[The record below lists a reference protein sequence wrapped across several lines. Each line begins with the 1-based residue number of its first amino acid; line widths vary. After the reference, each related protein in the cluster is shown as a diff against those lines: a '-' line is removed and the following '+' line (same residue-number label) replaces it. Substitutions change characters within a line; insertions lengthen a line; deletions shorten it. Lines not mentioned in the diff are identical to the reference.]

1 MSRVVAR
8 FWHWRGGIRH
18 SRMSWKLPSTPVK
31 TRRHVAHGGTQR
43 GFTLVEMMI
52 VVVIVGVLAT
62 LATYGVIKY
71 VRTARTS
78 EALAMVVDIKGA
90 EEVARDETFLYI
102 GLEDFSSWHPTN
114 PPGNFKADWNAD
126 TGPASGI
133 FKQLGVVSSGP
144 VYFTYSVV
152 AGPAGDPYPSEDF
165 VTALGLNGNSTAPYY
180 VIAARGDLDGDG
192 TDSYVI
198 GHSLG
203 SDLSVQNE
211 GE

>member
-8 FWHWRGGIRH
+8 FWHWRGEIWH
-18 SRMSWKLPSTPVK
+18 SRMSWKLPSTPAK
-31 TRRHVAHGGTQR
+31 ARRHVAPGGTQR

-102 GLEDFSSWHPTN
+102 GLDEFSSWHPTD
-114 PPGNFKADWNAD
+114 PPGNFKADWNKE
-126 TGPASGI
+126 TGPASSI

-152 AGPAGDPYPSEDF
+152 AGPAHDPYPADAF
-165 VTALGLNGNSTAPYY
+165 VTALNLHGNSTAPYY

>member
-1 MSRVVAR
+1 MA
-8 FWHWRGGIRH
+8 
-18 SRMSWKLPSTPVK
+18 M
-31 TRRHVAHGGTQR
+31 QR
-43 GFTLVEMMI
+43 GFTLVEMM
-52 VVVIVGVLAT
+52 VIVMIVSVLAT

-78 EALAMVVDIKGA
+78 EALAMVVDIKAA

-102 GLEDFSSWHPTN
+102 GLPSFDSWHPTD

-126 TGPASGI
+126 TGAASGI
-133 FKQLGVVSSGP
+133 FRQLGVVSSGP

-152 AGPAGDPYPSEDF
+152 AGPAGTAYPAKPYL
-165 VTALGLNGNSTAPYY
+165 TKINIQGNSDAPFYI
-180 VIAARGDLDGDG
+180 VVARGDLDGDG
-192 TDSYVI
+192 ENSYVI